1 MMRAPVGGIRHEF
14 RYLGAM
20 RLIFR
25 TFCFLLLLGV
35 GTVRGVIVNLAG
47 PIEAVGVGAEVGVEL
62 VLLNPAAET
71 VALTL
76 PGSLSGRLSADHYRQ
91 WPVQLQAVLRETEPV
106 TVAAR
111 GFAVRDYVLR
121 LPAEARGRLVL
132 ELPPPFAGK
141 LALEVHAAMSEAK
154 PVRAPLSNL
163 VPPRTVE
170 AAVQR
175 TFARRFSAHEPIYF
189 IYGNE
194 AQAAK
199 FQFSFRYR
207 IAGAEP
213 APGEEVAAVHRWFFG
228 FTQRSL
234 WDITAYSS
242 PFYDTSYMPELFF
255 ESQAVMNES
264 GGFKW
269 LGYQAGARHESNGRT
284 GFGSRSLNTVY
295 FRPGMAFGRL
305 DGWNLIVAPRIHAYV
320 SDLSDNDNIRDY
332 RGNVD
337 LLLAFGKNDRLAVTV
352 AGRLGRGGHRG
363 SVESSLTIPVKFAA
377 PFDFATYFMLQ
388 YWSGYGES
396 LLDYN
401 VRSTALRAGFSLV
414 R

>member
-1 MMRAPVGGIRHEF
+1 MN
-14 RYLGAM
+14 
-20 RLIFR
+20 LIFK
-25 TFCFLLLLGV
+25 TACLLLLLSV
-35 GTVRGVIVNLAG
+35 GPVRAVIVNLAG
-47 PIEAVGVGAEVGVEL
+47 PIEAVGVGAVVSVEL

-76 PGSLSGRLSADHYRQ
+76 PESLAGRLSADHDRQ
-91 WPVQLQAVLRETEPV
+91 WPVRLQAVLRETEPV

-111 GFAVRDYVLR
+111 GFAVRDYILQ
-121 LPAEARGRLVL
+121 LPAQARGRLVL
-132 ELPPPFAGK
+132 DLPPPFAGK
-141 LALEVHAAMSEAK
+141 LALEVHTAMSEAK
-154 PVRAPLSNL
+154 PVRAPLSSL

-189 IYGNE
+189 IYGDE
-194 AQAAK
+194 EQAAK

-207 IAGAEP
+207 FAGAEP
-213 APGEEVAAVHRWFFG
+213 APGEEVEAVHHWFFG

-234 WDITAYSS
+234 WDITASSS

-255 ESQAVMNES
+255 ESQAVMDQS

-284 GFGSRSLNTVY
+284 GLGSRSLNTAY

-320 SDLSDNDNIRDY
+320 SDLSDNNNIRDY

-337 LLLAFGKNDRLAVTV
+337 LLLAFGKNDRFAVTV
-352 AGRLGRGGHRG
+352 AGRLWRGGHKG

-388 YWSGYGES
+388 YWNGYGES